1 MKRILAAATVAGLV
15 GLTGCS
21 LQPNDYTL
29 PGQAGVGSDGYTV
42 TVHFKQVENLVP
54 NSTVQLDNVTIGTV
68 AGIEAKNWQADVK
81 LRLLKKVAIPSNA
94 IFSIGQ
100 KTLLGAQYVEITKP
114 KATASRAAALGVLH
128 DGDVIG
134 VDQTGSYPS
143 TEEVLGSAALLL
155 NNGGLSQISVLTG
168 QLSTALRHREPNTRD
183 LITKTN
189 RLFGVLDRNRGNVI
203 SALSSLDRLSAN
215 LADRRGVIAKA
226 IDRITPGLE
235 ALNAERDNLVH
246 AVARTGKVS
255 TRAAQV
261 VAVNQRALLANLDA
275 LQPILGHLGTV
286 ASQLPD
292 ALKIAITLPFPAMTT
307 TKAIKG
313 DYANLFANID
323 LRLPGLAKNFL
334 GIGLASAATGAN
346 PLVAPLVLPA
356 AGATKPKKPAKSG
369 HSRPTTP
376 SASKP
381 STPAPPS
388 PSPSPKHGA
397 CLLGLIGDC

>member
-1 MKRILAAATVAGLV
+1 MRKLLLAAGAAALLGV
-15 GLTGCS
+15 TGCS

-29 PGQAGVGSDGYTV
+29 PGQTGVGSDGYTV

-54 NSTVQLDNVTIGTV
+54 NSTVQLDNVTVGTV
-68 AGIEAKNWQADVK
+68 AGIEARNWQADVK
-81 LRLLKKVAIPSNA
+81 LRLLKKVKVPSNA
-94 IFSIGQ
+94 VFSIGQ
-100 KTLLGAQYVEITKP
+100 KTLLGAQYVEITEP
-114 KATASRAAALGVLH
+114 KATATRAAALGVLS

-134 VDQTGSYPS
+134 TEQTGSYPS

-189 RLFGVLDRNRGNVI
+189 QLLGVLDRNRGNVI
-203 SALSSLDRLSAN
+203 SALSSLDRLSTTLRN
-215 LADRRGVIAKA
+215 RQGVIAKA
-226 IDRITPGLE
+226 IDRITPGLK

-246 AVARTGKVS
+246 AVTSTGKVS

-261 VAVNQRALLANLDA
+261 VAVNQRALLANLDS
-275 LQPILGHLGTV
+275 LQPILGHLSTV
-286 ASQLPD
+286 ATQLPD
-292 ALKIAITLPFPAMTT
+292 ALKIGITIPFPAMTT

-334 GIGLASAATGAN
+334 GIGLASAVTGLN
-346 PLVAPLVLPA
+346 PLAAPLVMPHSTA
-356 AGATKPKKPAKSG
+356 PSTSKSKAKKSG
-369 HSRPTTP
+369 TKATST
-376 SASKP
+376 P
-381 STPAPPS
+381 STPAAPTSSS
-388 PSPSPKHGA
+388 PSPSTKHGV